1 MTTNNYL
8 DATSKPV
15 LLILD
20 YKHSMLF
27 TINLHLNLYISK
39 TKKHK
44 KISNTAK
51 LHYNTHPICFGD
63 MDFFEFIVIL
73 MG

>member
-1 MTTNNYL
+1 M
-8 DATSKPV
+8 
-15 LLILD
+15 IL
-20 YKHSMLF
+20 
-27 TINLHLNLYISK
+27 TIKLHLNLYISQ

-51 LHYNTHPICFGD
+51 LHYNAQRIFFGD
-63 MDFFEFIVIL
+63 MDFFVIIVIL

>member
-1 MTTNNYL
+1 M
-8 DATSKPV
+8 
-15 LLILD
+15 LLILP
-20 YKHSMLF
+20 YKHSMF
-27 TINLHLNLYISK
+27 ITINLHLNLYISQ

-51 LHYNTHPICFGD
+51 LHYNTTPICFGD
-63 MDFFEFIVIL
+63 MDFFVFIVIL